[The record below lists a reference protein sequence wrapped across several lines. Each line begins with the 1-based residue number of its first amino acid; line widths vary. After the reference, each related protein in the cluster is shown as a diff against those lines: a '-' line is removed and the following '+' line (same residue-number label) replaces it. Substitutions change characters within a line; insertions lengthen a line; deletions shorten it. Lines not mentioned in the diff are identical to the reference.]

1 MRIIADNDAVTDIGP
16 EFPQVLAAAQEGA
29 PWAWAALYHSV
40 APQLSGF
47 ARARGAPEPED
58 VVGEVFHDVARNVH
72 SFEGSESNFRSWVF
86 TIAHNRLVDQ
96 WRRAARRRDE
106 SMPLTGDA
114 SSAEAVAVAVAMD
127 GPAFAALESLTEG
140 QRNVM
145 LLRTVADLSL
155 EQVATVLGTNRNA
168 IKAVQHRAVLR
179 LRKILEEPVT
189 NQPDA
194 AVT

>member
-1 MRIIADNDAVTDIGP
+1 MTEIGP

-40 APQLSGF
+40 APQVAGF

-72 SFEGSESNFRSWVF
+72 SFEGTESNFRSWVF

-96 WRRAARRRDE
+96 WRKAARHRDD
-106 SMPLTGDA
+106 PLPGPIDA
-114 SSAEAVAVAVAMD
+114 TSAEAEALAAATD
-127 GPAFAALESLTEG
+127 GPAFAALDSLTEG
-140 QRNVM
+140 QRTVI

-155 EQVATVLGTNRNA
+155 DEVAEVLGTNRNA

-179 LRKILEEPVT
+179 LRKILHEPVT
-189 NQPDA
+189 N
-194 AVT
+194 

>member
-1 MRIIADNDAVTDIGP
+1 MTDIGP

-58 VVGEVFHDVARNVH
+58 VVGEVFHDIARNVH
-72 SFEGSESNFRSWVF
+72 SFEGTESNFRSWVF

-96 WRRAARRRDE
+96 WRKGSRGRSE
-106 SMPLTGDA
+106 PLPVPSNAT
-114 SSAEAVAVAVAMD
+114 SAEAEAVSAAMD
-127 GPAFAALESLTEG
+127 GPAFAALESLTDA
-140 QRNVM
+140 QRSVM

-168 IKAVQHRAVLR
+168 VKAVQHRAVVQ
-179 LRKILEEPVT
+179 LRKILQQPVT
-189 NQPDA
+189 N
-194 AVT
+194 